1 MLDFFKKI
9 LLALGLSAAFLF
21 IIYFTARAKEEER
34 NVQHFAM
41 PYQVMEVFVDGKEG
55 QIFVGMSEKIK
66 LAEIAADLGA
76 KPHPEDKFSALPE
89 FPDFIGRRIYLYRT
103 PIYIVYDQDRK
114 TDYRSF
120 AKTVGELLA
129 EKKIQLGV
137 DDKINFSPDTSP
149 VPGYVIKITRVAKT
163 KVIEKESIDFKII
176 KKDDPT
182 LDKGKTKVKQA
193 GVEGERQLTY
203 EVTRENGIEISKVL
217 LSVEVISQPVDQI
230 VYIGTKV
237 VSYGTGVASYD
248 DSVSGMVATCNLVPR
263 GTVIRVVNLA
273 NGKSVEVTSIGKGLT
288 EERVID
294 LSPEAFTA
302 LGASLSQGLIQN
314 VRLEKV
320 Y

>member
-120 AKTVGELLA
+120 AKTVGRPTIHSTSSTAPGAGSRSPTSTGSSRSPGRWTASAPGA
-129 EKKIQLGV
+129 E
-137 DDKINFSPDTSP
+137 
-149 VPGYVIKITRVAKT
+149 
-163 KVIEKESIDFKII
+163 
-176 KKDDPT
+176 
-182 LDKGKTKVKQA
+182 
-193 GVEGERQLTY
+193 
-203 EVTRENGIEISKVL
+203 
-217 LSVEVISQPVDQI
+217 
-230 VYIGTKV
+230 
-237 VSYGTGVASYD
+237 
-248 DSVSGMVATCNLVPR
+248 PR
-263 GTVIRVVNLA
+263 R
-273 NGKSVEVTSIGKGLT
+273 
-288 EERVID
+288 
-294 LSPEAFTA
+294 
-302 LGASLSQGLIQN
+302 ASLKGW
-314 VRLEKV
+314 
-320 Y
+320 